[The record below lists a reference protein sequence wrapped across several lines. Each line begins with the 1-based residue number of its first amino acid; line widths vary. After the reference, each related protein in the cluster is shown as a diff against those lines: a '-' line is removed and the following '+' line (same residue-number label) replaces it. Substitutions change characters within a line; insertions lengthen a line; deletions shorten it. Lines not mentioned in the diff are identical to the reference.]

1 MGAMELAEPIAPVA
15 RGSKGRD
22 VVRMTT
28 TPHSSTL
35 NPFEGAASGLTPVP
49 DQGPVEVA
57 SDNGGRTP
65 PPVFGGL
72 HDSLHAPS
80 ASVQAYPL
88 RIASSLAH
96 FYPP

>member
-1 MGAMELAEPIAPVA
+1 M
-15 RGSKGRD
+15 
-22 VVRMTT
+22 
-28 TPHSSTL
+28 L

-57 SDNGGRTP
+57 CDDGGCTP
-65 PPVFGGL
+65 PPMLSRL

-80 ASVQAYPL
+80 ASVQVYPL
-88 RIASSLAH
+88 GIASSLTH